1 MRPLLRQLVGT
12 PYFKYFKAALWC
24 DCPFWP
30 DDGMCMLRD
39 CSVGECDSDEVP
51 SAFREEDAA
60 SCSAPAAPCLRLHLL
75 PDRQNDRCL
84 NTVVVQHARD
94 LHWQLPSMHA
104 CGGVCPMSPS
114 QPSG

>member
-39 CSVGECDSDEVP
+39 CSVGECESDEVP

-60 SCSAPAAPCLRLHLL
+60 SCSALPNCRDGLTASQSWHGMQRPC
-75 PDRQNDRCL
+75 
-84 NTVVVQHARD
+84 
-94 LHWQLPSMHA
+94 
-104 CGGVCPMSPS
+104 
-114 QPSG
+114 